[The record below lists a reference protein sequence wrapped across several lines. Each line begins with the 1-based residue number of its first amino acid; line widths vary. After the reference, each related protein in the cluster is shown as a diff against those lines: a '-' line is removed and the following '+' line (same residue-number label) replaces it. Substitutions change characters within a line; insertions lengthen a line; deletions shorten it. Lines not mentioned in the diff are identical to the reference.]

1 MMQIKELVLYGYNGQ
16 IRRLPFSLG
25 KVNIIT
31 GKSKTGKSVIGD
43 VIDYCL
49 GGSSCNIAEG
59 IVRKCVAWYALVLQF
74 ENEQMFVARRN
85 PDPKHQSSTEFFY
98 KIDEK
103 VEPPAIAN
111 FISNADVATIESM
124 LSARLGIKDNL
135 FIPSMGQTRDPIEAN
150 IRHALCFCFQ
160 KQSVVAVNTQLFH
173 RQNEPFVAQAI
184 KVTLPYFFGVIDDDF
199 LQLESER
206 IRLRREI
213 SIDHRM
219 LSEQEAI
226 AGNGLS
232 RAYSLIAEA
241 QVLGIIASDA
251 STEGLDLAQAI
262 ALLQSSLQWSPKDY
276 KAVGLDKVASL
287 QDCIE
292 KITQEISQLTESIR
306 LAKSYIGEDDSFS
319 EEVKEQKLRLESIG
333 LFEQLNFDT
342 SACPLCSSKTEH
354 ELPSAKRIRQS
365 IIELDHA
372 IKYVERERPQLIEHI
387 NKMENECSSLRER
400 RRGYENEV
408 SALIQQ
414 RDQDALIADCNAR
427 CGRVI
432 GRISLWLENVET
444 SEDNSEFRKRL
455 EKKEARLAEIESHLS
470 DDSVDERM
478 ESVLSKLSQYMT
490 QWAKDLCLEHVNCPY
505 RFDYRK
511 MTVIVDMD
519 RPVPLRQIGSGSN
532 WLGIH
537 IITYFGLQRCFIQKE
552 RPVPQFIFIDQP
564 SQVYFPADDDDVAI
578 KNQDREE
585 VSRVYDFIFKRVQ
598 ELEGKMQVIIV
609 DHAKLNSTGFKEAT
623 VEDWWHGGTL
633 VPTDW
638 DSIQE

>member
-1 MMQIKELVLYGYNGQ
+1 MQIKELILYGYNGQ

-25 KVNIIT
+25 EVNIIT

-59 IVRKCVAWYALVLQF
+59 IVRKCVAWYALILQF
-74 ENEQMFVARRN
+74 ESDQMFVARRN
-85 PDPKHQSSTEFFY
+85 PDPQHQSSTEFFY

-103 VEPPAIAN
+103 IEPPAIAN
-111 FISNADVATIESM
+111 FISNADVATIE
-124 LSARLGIKDNL
+124 LILGARLGIKENL
-135 FIPSMGQTRDPIEAN
+135 FIPPMGQTRDPIEAN

-173 RQNEPFVAQAI
+173 RQNEPFVARAI
-184 KVTLPYFFGVIDDDF
+184 KDTLPYFLGVIDDDF

-213 SIDHRM
+213 AIDRRV

-226 AGNGLS
+226 SGNGLS
-232 RAYSLIAEA
+232 LAYSLISEA
-241 QVLGIIASDA
+241 QVLGIIAPETI
-251 STEGLDLAQAI
+251 TEGLDLNQAI
-262 ALLQSSLQWSPKDY
+262 ELLQSTLQWTPKGY
-276 KAVGLDKVASL
+276 KSVGLDKVASL
-287 QDCIE
+287 QESIE

-306 LAKSYIGEDDSFS
+306 LTKSYIGEDDSFL

-333 LFEQLNFDT
+333 LFEQLSFDT
-342 SACPLCSSKTEH
+342 NTCPLCSSKMEK
-354 ELPSAKRIRQS
+354 ELPSARVIRHS
-365 IIELDHA
+365 IIELDQA
-372 IKYVERERPQLIEHI
+372 IKHVERERPQLIEHI
-387 NKMENECSSLRER
+387 NKMETEYSTFRER

-414 RDQDALIADCNAR
+414 SDQDSLIADRNAR

-432 GRISLWLENVET
+432 GRISLWLESVET
-444 SEDNSEFRKRL
+444 PEDNSEFIKRL
-455 EKKEARLAEIESHLS
+455 ERKEARLAELESQLS
-470 DDSVDERM
+470 DDSIDERM
-478 ESVLSKLSQYMT
+478 ESLLSKLSKDMT
-490 QWAKDLCLEHVNCPY
+490 QWANDLQLEHINCPY
-505 RFDYRK
+505 RLDYKK
-511 MTVIVDMD
+511 MTVIVDID

-537 IITYFGLQRCFIQKE
+537 IITYFGLQKHFIREE

-564 SQVYFPADDDDVAI
+564 SQVYFPADDDDLAI
-578 KNQDREE
+578 KNQDRDE

-598 ELEGKMQVIIV
+598 ELKGKIQVIIV
-609 DHAKLNSTGFKEAT
+609 DHAKLNSSGFKEAT

-638 DSIQE
+638 EPK